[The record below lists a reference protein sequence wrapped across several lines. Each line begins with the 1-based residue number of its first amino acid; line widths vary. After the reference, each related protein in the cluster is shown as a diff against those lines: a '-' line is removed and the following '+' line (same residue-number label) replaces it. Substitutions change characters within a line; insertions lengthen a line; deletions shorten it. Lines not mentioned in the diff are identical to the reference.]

1 MRQET
6 NLQIGHRAGRERRT
20 TLRSYGLSLDNDTSA
35 LEEIVALA
43 ARLCRK
49 PMAFVSL
56 IEDERQWFIA
66 RHGIT
71 LRETPIGQSICAI
84 IVDEP
89 GVTVID
95 DTRSD
100 PRTALNPL
108 CTGGPKIGFYAAA
121 PLRTKNGRN
130 IGTLAVLDHEPGQ
143 MAELERDI
151 LGVLSRQ
158 VMAQLDLRR
167 ALRRASVL
175 RREVD
180 HRVKNSLQ
188 SVASLTRLQARASNN
203 PEVREALQ
211 IVTRRIGTVAA
222 LNSEL
227 YRQDVENQ
235 VTLPTFLGSVIEL
248 IRDSAPGAVEITLN
262 CADVSITAE
271 RAAAIAII
279 VNEFATNSFKHA
291 FPDDRPG
298 RIVFECRFEAP
309 TCVSLSCRD
318 DGIGLGS
325 DAPPASGMGLAII
338 ESAVDQLDGE
348 QTDMEVECGHGIR
361 VEFGV

>member
-1 MRQET
+1 MRQYE
-6 NLQIGHRAGRERRT
+6 NAQMGQRAGRERRAI
-20 TLRSYGLSLDNDTSA
+20 LRSYGLSSGNDTTA

-56 IEDERQWFIA
+56 IEDNRQWFIA
-66 RHGIT
+66 RHGIS
-71 LRETPIGQSICAI
+71 LRETPIAQSICTI
-84 IVDEP
+84 ILEEP
-89 GVTVID
+89 GVSVIG

-108 CTGGPKIGFYAAA
+108 CTGGPDIGFYAAA
-121 PLRTKNGRN
+121 PLKTENGRN

-143 MAELERDI
+143 MDDLERDI
-151 LGVLSRQ
+151 LAVLSRQ
-158 VMAQLDLRR
+158 VMAQLNLRR

-188 SVASLTRLQARASNN
+188 SVASLTRLQARASGN
-203 PEVREALQ
+203 PDVREALQ

-227 YRQDVENQ
+227 YREDVENQ
-235 VTLPTFLGSVIEL
+235 VALPTFLGSVVDL
-248 IRDSAPGAVEITLN
+248 IRDSAPGGVKITLD
-262 CADVSITAE
+262 CTDLSITAE

-298 RIVFECRFEAP
+298 LIAVACRLETPSNA
-309 TCVSLSCRD
+309 SLICRD
-318 DGIGLGS
+318 DGIGLKLDTTPS
-325 DAPPASGMGLAII
+325 AGMGLAII

-348 QTDMEVECGHGIR
+348 QTDLEVERGHAIR
-361 VEFGV
+361 VEFSL

>member
-1 MRQET
+1 M
-6 NLQIGHRAGRERRT
+6 QISNRTGRERRA
-20 TLRSYGLSLDNDTSA
+20 TLRSYGLSPDNDTSA
-35 LEEIVALA
+35 LEEIVAVA

-56 IEDERQWFIA
+56 IEDERQLFIA
-66 RHGIT
+66 RHGIQ
-71 LRETPIGQSICAI
+71 LKETPISQSICAI
-84 IVDEP
+84 IVDAP

-100 PRTALNPL
+100 PRTASNPL
-108 CTGGPKIGFYAAA
+108 CAGGPNIGFYAAA
-121 PLRTKNGRN
+121 PLKTKNGRN

-151 LGVLSRQ
+151 LAVLSRQ

-188 SVASLTRLQARASNN
+188 SVASLTRLQARASDN

-235 VTLPTFLGSVIEL
+235 VALPTFLGSVIEL
-248 IRDSAPGAVEITLN
+248 IRDSAPGAVEITLD
-262 CADVSITAE
+262 CAEILITAE

-298 RIVFECRFEAP
+298 RIMFECRFETP

-318 DGIGLGS
+318 DGIGLGF
-325 DAPPASGMGLAII
+325 DAPPSTGMGLAII

-348 QTDMEVECGHGIR
+348 QADIELECGHGIR
-361 VEFGV
+361 VEFEV